1 MAGRGGRGGGRGGG
15 ASGRGGGLFST
26 GSSLMG
32 GISYNDVV
40 EGSKMAAEAKL
51 YPVGYFQT
59 HRFDASPADSVLFDL
74 LLCLQHI

>member
-51 YPVGYFQT
+51 YPVRY
-59 HRFDASPADSVLFDL
+59 L
-74 LLCLQHI
+74 